1 MDVLNNLP
9 TKYEYSRKIKP
20 SEYEQMIHSPNSTTK
35 PKQMSYSDIRHLFVS
50 IFDPTCQILESKD
63 KPLYINQRLIELAT
77 EIDESAETAYTQFN
91 YSKVLKPSHIQ
102 QSLQLKNQLS
112 SLLYLSDIYKVTTLV
127 YLPQLSKFIKTS
139 QKTNRPT
146 FTLAFHKGKFQEMS
160 EEPCW
165 SSYQEGSYED
175 LGQCFELDCKSLDI
189 YKPHLQPI
197 SKYKITELQ
206 TIAKEVQISVDA
218 LGKRKPK
225 KQLYDEI
232 NTYYLNQSPA

>member
-35 PKQMSYSDIRHLFVS
+35 PKQMTYSDIRHLFVS
-50 IFDPTCQILESKD
+50 TFDPTCQILESKD

-77 EIDESAETAYTQFN
+77 EIDESVETAYTRFG
-91 YSKVLKPSHIQ
+91 YSKLLKPSQIQ

-112 SLLYLSDIYKVTTLV
+112 SLLYLSDLYNVSSVIYIPRIT
-127 YLPQLSKFIKTS
+127 KFIKTS

-146 FTLAFHKGKFQEMS
+146 LTLVFHKGKFQEMS
-160 EEPCW
+160 EEPSW
-165 SSYQEGSYED
+165 SSYQEGFYED
-175 LGQCFELDCKSLDI
+175 LGECFELDCKSLDI
-189 YKPHLQPI
+189 YKPYLQPI

-206 TIAKEVQISVDA
+206 TIAKEIQVSVDA

-225 KQLYDEI
+225 KQLYDDI
-232 NTYYLNQSPA
+232 NTYYLNHSPS